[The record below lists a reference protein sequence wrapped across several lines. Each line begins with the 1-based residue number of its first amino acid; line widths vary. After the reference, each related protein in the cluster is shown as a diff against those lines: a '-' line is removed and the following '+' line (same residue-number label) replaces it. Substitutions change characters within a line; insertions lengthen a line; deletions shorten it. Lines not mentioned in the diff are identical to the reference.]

1 MGTSGECSFTVVQEA
16 SRATVVIRGELDAA
30 TGPTLS
36 RAVSVLTRD
45 GLTDIVIDLDEV
57 TFMDS
62 RGLSALLESHRDAA
76 ERDMT
81 LRVVNLQ
88 PSVAKLFHITG
99 VDAVLLDSEA
109 PA

>member
-1 MGTSGECSFTVVQEA
+1 MGTSDVCSLTVSEEA
-16 SRATVVIRGELDAA
+16 SRAIVVMRGELDAA

-45 GLTDIVIDLDEV
+45 GLTDIVIDLGEV
-57 TFMDS
+57 TFVDS
-62 RGLSALLESHRDAA
+62 RGLSALLESYRDAA

-88 PSVAKLFHITG
+88 TPVAKLFHITG